1 MGSVT
6 EKLASVHVRRVGL
19 QVRTVPFRY
28 VIFFLS
34 HSLTHTHTHTIQRN
48 RNVRDLAK
56 TESVS
61 TENVCALQDIEVLA
75 VAFELVPNL
84 VHNEVIATM
93 EFASA
98 LRTLMVMHVSS
109 SYVLLIARDL
119 MEIVIVTRENVYV
132 KMDISEIVA
141 NFVHVL

>member
-1 MGSVT
+1 M
-6 EKLASVHVRRVGL
+6 
-19 QVRTVPFRY
+19 RTVPF
-28 VIFFLS
+28 
-34 HSLTHTHTHTIQRN
+34 